1 MLSALARK
9 ISLLLIAASHMEP
22 DEDQME
28 VYVYGWECILNTG
41 ITVFILLIWGL
52 ITHALFETC
61 IWIAAFSALRKH
73 SGGFHAP
80 TQLSCITTSCLLG
93 MSDRI
98 IIEFVPYR
106 TITAFFALI
115 FCMGVCILFAPTD
128 TSKYEL
134 TEAIK
139 KKEKLLS
146 LLIIAIG
153 FLIAIL
159 LKNSIGISIL
169 YAHVCTCVL
178 LLIKIAGGKL
188 KA

>member
-9 ISLLLIAASHMEP
+9 ISLLLIAASHTEP
-22 DEDQME
+22 DEDQIE
-28 VYVYGWECILNTG
+28 VYVYGLECILNTG

-52 ITHALFETC
+52 ITHALFETF

-115 FCMGVCILFAPTD
+115 FCMGVCILAPTD

-134 TEAIK
+134 TEAMK

-146 LLIIAIG
+146 VLITAIG
-153 FLIAIL
+153 FFIAVL
-159 LKNSIGISIL
+159 LKNSIATSIL
-169 YAHVCTCVL
+169 YSHVCSCVL
-178 LLIKIAGGKL
+178 LLIKVIDSKL
-188 KA
+188 KS